1 MSKLQKLMELL
12 GQEREATYV
21 EKTPKDVY
29 RDVAKDFEQFE
40 PQDIAKIGGVE
51 SQHGKYD
58 EPLQGGSARGLFQFQ
73 PETAEDLIPGSSKS
87 LNDMNTQAELMK
99 AYLHKNKQ
107 KKIEDAYMLHQL
119 GPTRGR
125 KLRDAEGGADIE
137 SVVPNRVIRANPSLY
152 EGDTVEDARE
162 AIQQKLDEG
171 GKGVKFYKD
180 PLTELTKSEVERKP
194 AGKFNKLKN
203 MKKGK

>member
-29 RDVAKDFEQFE
+29 RQVAEGSGFE
-40 PQDIAKIGGVE
+40 PEDIAKIGGVE
-51 SQHGKYD
+51 SQHGKYN

-87 LNDMNTQAELMK
+87 LDDMNTQAELMK
-99 AYLHKNKQ
+99 EYLNKNKQ

-119 GPTRGR
+119 GPTRGK
-125 KLRDAEGGADIE
+125 KLINAEGGADIE
-137 SVVPNRVIRANPSLY
+137 SVIPGRVIRANPSLY
-152 EGDTVEDARE
+152 EGDTVEDARK
-162 AIQQKLDEG
+162 AIQKKLDKG
-171 GKGVKFYKD
+171 GENVKFYKD
-180 PLTELTKSEVERKP
+180 PLTELSKSDVGRKP
-194 AGKFNKLKN
+194 TGKFKKLKN